1 MLFGAFCRAFDKA
14 FSLSANYP
22 KGFGEN
28 FIEYM
33 QENHPT
39 FALYHVARCRGARMD
54 MILEAAV
61 PIYMN
66 RVVCIEYLDYCLK
79 MIGKKR
85 ENILMRNLW
94 VLLSSSEMVAQTRLY
109 GIMYFAICVPMR
121 WLSGKSHELQDYPV
135 SAAPEDRWGG
145 KSIGKVADELLKKVE
160 EVIAVPSLF
169 LSETYMMSIFEPFMI
184 ELPPFR
190 EYMVKYFSA
199 QRMLVVNKATGMRVN
214 HIAAAR
220 KELFQPES
228 LANKECTPYVPE
240 R

>member
-1 MLFGAFCRAFDKA
+1 
-14 FSLSANYP
+14 
-22 KGFGEN
+22 
-28 FIEYM
+28 
-33 QENHPT
+33 
-39 FALYHVARCRGARMD
+39 MD

-61 PIYMN
+61 PIYTN

-109 GIMYFAICVPMR
+109 GIMYFSICVPMR

-135 SAAPEDRWGG
+135 GAAPKDQWGG
-145 KSIGKVADELLKKVE
+145 KSIGKVADKLLKKVE
-160 EVIAVPSLF
+160 EVIVVPSLF

-199 QRMLVVNKATGMRVN
+199 QRMLVMSKATGMRVN
-214 HIAAAR
+214 HIAAA
-220 KELFQPES
+220 
-228 LANKECTPYVPE
+228 
-240 R
+240 